1 MRVSIRR
8 IQKAI
13 ADDFGI
19 PVEKMTMPRP
29 SGRDCRLNTRQ
40 FHRPRQ
46 YAMLLARELTPLS
59 LPTLGRIFRRDHTT
73 IIHGI
78 RSARKRIGEDRNLA
92 LKIEA
97 RKLLLK
103 CEPRPLFDW
112 TV

>member
-46 YAMLLARELTPLS
+46 YAMLLARELTAHS
-59 LPTLGRIFRRDHTT
+59 FTKIGEMFHRDHSTV
-73 IIHGI
+73 IAGI
-78 RSARKRIGEDRNLA
+78 RAAEKRLAEDKSIA

-97 RKLLLK
+97 RALLLTS
-103 CEPRPLFDW
+103 EPRWF
-112 TV
+112 